1 MAIGSK
7 DLSMDALDGFD
18 NERLAEELKI
28 NIKVRDYQEHALGT
42 GSNVKAVSYIHLL
55 DVNTG
60 KTSYGVGLS
69 SNITRSSIRGLFSAV
84 NRMFFPEEAE
94 AAGKKRVEQ
103 KKAGQN
109 PRDLFGNS

>member
-1 MAIGSK
+1 M
-7 DLSMDALDGFD
+7 L
-18 NERLAEELKI
+18 
-28 NIKVRDYQEHALGT
+28 DYQEHALGT

-55 DVNTG
+55 DVDSG

-84 NRMFFPEEAE
+84 NRMFFQEEAE